1 MYTPK
6 HQTISACVCV
16 CVAGGMFKLKRTRTK
31 HLPSPFEAI
40 IIYTLKVGR
49 VSDAHTERK

>member
-1 MYTPK
+1 MYTLK
-6 HQTISACVCV
+6 YQTISACVCS
-16 CVAGGMFKLKRTRTK
+16 GGGGVFKLKRTRTK